1 MSNFVSFL
9 GLAGPASVVFA
20 LIVMAQL
27 SQRLGAVT
35 KRARLYLGFYLS
47 VALMIGALFIR
58 LITLFMPDSF
68 GQQAALFYDVPV
80 AAALIIA
87 VVIAW
92 RYWSWLLNER
102 GNNR

>member
-1 MSNFVSFL
+1 LNNFVSFL
-9 GLAGPASVVFA
+9 GLAGPVSVILA
-20 LIVMAQL
+20 LIVLAQL

-35 KRARLYLGFYLS
+35 KRAPLYRWFYFS
-47 VALMIGALFIR
+47 VALIGGALFVR
-58 LITLFMPDSF
+58 LITLFMPESF
-68 GQQAALFYDVPV
+68 GEQAVLYYDVPV
-80 AAALIIA
+80 ATALIIA